1 MIRLEG
7 VRKRYG
13 RLEALKG
20 LDLEFEAGTV
30 TAVAGPNGSGKSTL
44 LRIILGLVRPD
55 HGRVYF
61 DGEPLDGGWRYR
73 ERIGYMPQA
82 PAFPENLTGGE
93 VLALLK
99 DLRGDPADPDEEL
112 LDAFALA
119 PELAK
124 PVRTLSAGTRQKVS
138 AAAAFLFRPDVLVL
152 DEPTAGLDPAASAAL
167 KDKVLREKAAG
178 RTLILSSH
186 IMSELEELSDRVVFL
201 LDGALRFAG
210 PALGLAAE
218 TGQANL
224 ERAIA
229 RLMRREAS

>member
-7 VRKRYG
+7 VCKRYG
-13 RLEALKG
+13 RLDVLKG
-20 LDLEFEAGTV
+20 IDLEFEAGTV

-44 LRIILGLVRPD
+44 LRIVLGLVRPD

-61 DGEPLDGGWRYR
+61 DGRPLNGDWRYR
-73 ERIGYMPQA
+73 ERVGYMPQA
-82 PAFPENLTGGE
+82 PAFPENLTGAE

-99 DLRGDPADPDEEL
+99 DLRGNPAGTDEEL

-119 PELAK
+119 PELDK
-124 PVRTLSAGTRQKVS
+124 PVRTLSTGTRQKVS

-152 DEPTAGLDPAASAAL
+152 DEPTAGLDPSASAAL
-167 KDKVLREKAAG
+167 KDKILREKAAG
-178 RTLILSSH
+178 RTFLLSSH

-201 LDGALRFAG
+201 LDGAVRYAG

-218 TGQANL
+218 TGQVNL
-224 ERAIA
+224 ERAA
-229 RLMRREAS
+229 AQLMRREAS